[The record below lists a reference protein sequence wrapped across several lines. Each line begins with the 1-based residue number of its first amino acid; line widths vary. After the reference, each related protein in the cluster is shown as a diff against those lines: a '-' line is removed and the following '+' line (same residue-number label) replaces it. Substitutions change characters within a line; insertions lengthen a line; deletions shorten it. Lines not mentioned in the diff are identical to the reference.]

1 MASTASPPSQRKPN
15 ADQGRNDQWSPQPQR
30 IKHRRTFGDFVRGTG
45 AFLLLLALL
54 VGIPYAMVLLIGWP
68 LPHHVPGADTF
79 KQPLSQRTLLHAL
92 AVVVWLAWAQFAAC
106 VLIEFRAAKHG
117 IGMPRHVFGAGPS
130 QFLARQLVA
139 SILMITATAASFVPN
154 LAHLGGGQSAP
165 QARPATTAT
174 AAPHGGPAATGSGAP
189 ARTSPAMAPAAFSLS
204 STPVVQPTVSGA
216 TPQNTGPMV
225 AVPDGV
231 DAEIKLYRVTPPAGR
246 NHDSLWDIAQRH
258 LGDGRRYKEI
268 FELNKDRV
276 QPDGQKL
283 TNASLIRPGWILAMP
298 ADATGGD
305 LVVDSSVLEP
315 VPVYNGP
322 ASTVLNQT
330 APPQALPSGSGAL
343 TPAAPG
349 GITPTTAAPA
359 QTSPARYG
367 SAPAA
372 ALPAGTAPSAAGQN
386 LPATTS
392 SGAPPNPTAP
402 NPAQTFPTRVLPA
415 QSPAQNP
422 SQNSGQAQNPAQGQ
436 NLPAQI
442 APSQTVPGGTGQ
454 YPTAP
459 PSSSAA
465 NLPALSTGTQTGGAP
480 TSVQPV
486 AVRPA
491 AAQPPAPLPP
501 AAAANQTTNN
511 APTMTAGTAPL
522 APGSHRGSQ
531 HPDESAAGNSED
543 RLLYGLAGAP
553 LLSAGLLLALRR
565 HRRRQL
571 WHRIFGRR
579 PVTATGDGAAAE
591 ESIRIGAGE
600 PEVYFL
606 DLALRGLSASCIA
619 RGQELPA
626 GYALRLRPEG
636 LELMLSTAID
646 PSGPIRPPAPWY
658 AAPDGR
664 SWNFPRQRI
673 GDVDADAARRCF
685 APYPGL
691 VSIGRA
697 GRDRLLIDL
706 EEARGVIAVTGPPAD
721 RRAVLAA
728 LAAELATNSWSDRM
742 SVTLV
747 GFPGE
752 LTPLAPA
759 RIRHARTLDEVLPSL
774 ETEAAERERALRL
787 SRLGSV
793 LDGRARASQASSFP
807 PHFVIV
813 AEEPHPAIL
822 ARLVS
827 SAATTTRVGM
837 GFVVAGEVTG
847 AAWQF
852 RLTGDDRIVAPE
864 LGVDASPQLL
874 PEDQYAAILGLF
886 RAVSEVRGA
895 EIGPTQVHQSVGY
908 SGALPDE
915 PPSIYVAML
924 GLLEITGSG
933 PVDQERAGLLAEA
946 LVYLVHHRDG
956 VHPQVLAAALWPRG
970 ATRDVIESTFARLA
984 EWLGVD
990 RKGSRNLRQDP
1001 DGRLRLGPYV
1011 WSDWDQFQ
1019 SLQSRALYDAGVQQS
1034 GQRGQLLSIA
1044 LDLVRGPYLA
1054 DRESG
1059 RYAWLAYEIAEAQV
1073 PAVIADTALQLADSC
1088 ANAGLAEAAIDAVK
1102 AGMRGSPDD
1111 EELWRGLLR
1120 ATAATG
1126 DMIRLEGAIEGLYKR
1141 TWYVH
1146 GVKGLHPRTEALV
1159 DELLPTWRT
1168 LIHS

>member
-1 MASTASPPSQRKPN
+1 MASTASPPSHQRQTT
-15 ADQGRNDQWSPQPQR
+15 DQGPEKSWTPQPQR
-30 IKHRRTFGDFVRGTG
+30 IKHRRTFGDFVRGFG
-45 AFLLLLALL
+45 AFVLLVVLL
-54 VGIPYAMVLLIGWP
+54 VGVPAGLARFIGWP
-68 LPHHVPGADTF
+68 LPHRVPSMDAF
-79 KQPLSQRTLLHAL
+79 KQPLSQATLVHAL
-92 AVVVWLAWAQFAAC
+92 AIVVWLAWAQFTAC

-117 IGMPRHVFGAGPS
+117 GMPKHVFGAGPN

-139 SILMITATAASFVPN
+139 ALLMVTATAASFVPN
-154 LAHLGGGQSAP
+154 LAQLGGGHSAP
-165 QARPATTAT
+165 TARPATSLSATT
-174 AAPHGGPAATGSGAP
+174 AARGEAVGEGATGVVLTGTTNPTGARSSSL
-189 ARTSPAMAPAAFSLS
+189 ARSA
-204 STPVVQPTVSGA
+204 TPVVQPTVSGA
-216 TPQNTGPMV
+216 TVQSAGT
-225 AVPDGV
+225 AIVPV
-231 DAEIKLYRVTPPAGR
+231 DNPASAAIKLYRVVPPAGR

-305 LVVDSSVLEP
+305 LVVDSTVLEP
-315 VPVYNGP
+315 VSTTT
-322 ASTVLNQT
+322 ASSSLTQ
-330 APPQALPSGSGAL
+330 APTTTQALPSATRAIGTAAGGTARGTATQGATTL
-343 TPAAPG
+343 AGGAPNAAAPG
-349 GITPTTAAPA
+349 GQPGRSGTPVPSGLANLTGVTTPMNPANPATAAGSAQGRPLPALTGLAGPLQGAPVQNTPVAAPSQATAAQNLPVIAPPTPTSPPATVRPPLVQPFVGQPAKGRTGATQIPVQSPGQSQGQGAAGGVPQTTTA
-359 QTSPARYG
+359 G
-367 SAPAA
+367 SAPA
-372 ALPAGTAPSAAGQN
+372 LPA
-386 LPATTS
+386 
-392 SGAPPNPTAP
+392 
-402 NPAQTFPTRVLPA
+402 V
-415 QSPAQNP
+415 
-422 SQNSGQAQNPAQGQ
+422 
-436 NLPAQI
+436 
-442 APSQTVPGGTGQ
+442 
-454 YPTAP
+454 
-459 PSSSAA
+459 
-465 NLPALSTGTQTGGAP
+465 
-480 TSVQPV
+480 
-486 AVRPA
+486 
-491 AAQPPAPLPP
+491 
-501 AAAANQTTNN
+501 
-511 APTMTAGTAPL
+511 
-522 APGSHRGSQ
+522 PGSHRGSHDPEES
-531 HPDESAAGNSED
+531 HPPTVED

-579 PVTATGDGAAAE
+579 PVTATGNPAAAE

-600 PEVYFL
+600 SEVYFL
-606 DLALRGLSASCIA
+606 DLALRGLSAACIS
-619 RGQELPA
+619 RGQGLPA

-636 LELMLSTAID
+636 LELMLSDAID
-646 PSGPIRPPAPWY
+646 PNGPIQPPPPWF

-664 SWNFPRQRI
+664 SWNLPRNRI
-673 GDVDADAARRCF
+673 TEVDADAARRCF

-691 VSIGRA
+691 VSIGSVDQ
-697 GRDRLLIDL
+697 DRVLIDL
-706 EEARGVIAVTGPPAD
+706 EEARGVIAVDGPPAD

-759 RIRHARTLDEVLPSL
+759 RIRHVRTLDEVLPAL

-793 LDGRARASQASSFP
+793 LEGRARVSQASSFP

-822 ARLVS
+822 ARLAS
-827 SAATTTRVGM
+827 SAGSTTRVGM
-837 GFVVAGEVTG
+837 GFVVAGQVPG

-852 RLTGDDRIVAPE
+852 KLTGDNRIVAPE
-864 LGVDASPQLL
+864 LGLAATPQYL

-895 EIGPTQVHQSVGY
+895 EIAPPQVHQSVGY
-908 SGALPDE
+908 CGALPDE
-915 PPSIYVAML
+915 PPSVYVAML
-924 GLLEITGSG
+924 GQLEVTGSG
-933 PVDQERAGLLAEA
+933 PLDMDRAGLLSEA
-946 LVYLVHHRDG
+946 LVYLIHHRDG
-956 VHPQVLAAALWPRG
+956 VHPRVLAAALWPRG
-970 ATRDVIESTFARLA
+970 ATLDVAESTFARLA
-984 EWLGVD
+984 EWLGED
-990 RKGSRNLRQDP
+990 RTGALNLQHDA

-1019 SLQSRALYDAGVQQS
+1019 SLQSRALYDAAVQQA
-1034 GQRGQLLSIA
+1034 GQRDQLLSIA

-1054 DRESG
+1054 DREPS
-1059 RYAWLAYEIAEAQV
+1059 RYAWLSYEIAEAQV